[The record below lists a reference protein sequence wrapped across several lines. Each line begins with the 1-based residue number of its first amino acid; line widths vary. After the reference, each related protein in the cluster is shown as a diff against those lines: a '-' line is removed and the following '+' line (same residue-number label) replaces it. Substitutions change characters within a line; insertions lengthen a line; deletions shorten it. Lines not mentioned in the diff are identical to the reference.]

1 MPSDVQ
7 PGLPAARQASDSGAL
22 AAEIVRLAQHSAA
35 VQTYLQKSLEAV
47 GRQFGAPYAA
57 LCARQRS
64 GEIRVE
70 AHHGPTDPGFWRGA
84 VQAFLT
90 ESLSVGGA
98 RAKVLGGRAADLK
111 IALLAVPLTGDGE
124 LRGGLALALP
134 ADAAEARAHLHRL
147 EALAGTVGG
156 AVDLVGHATTA
167 AAASSGAQ
175 AGALARVAGVSTP
188 TELAFMLTNTLRT
201 KLACEQVVM
210 GLVQRRRVRIAAISG
225 LDDVHPRSPGVQQI
239 RGAME
244 ECLDAGAPIVCQN
257 DDAWGAERL
266 TQGYRIH
273 QQWHGGAGGDGVGSI
288 PLRVGEHIVAIL
300 SLRWRASEPM
310 RRDQFDQISKLVEP
324 YMPALGLVQRASRGL
339 LHHTRDVVA
348 GAVGSLLAP
357 GKLGRKLVAT
367 LALVGLFWF
376 CFGTRPYEVTVSA
389 RLVPAQQRHL
399 AAPFEAILGAAY
411 VKPGERVQAGD
422 VLCQFD
428 QRSLALTYTEL
439 QAQRALYE
447 REYLRALA
455 DDKPVEA
462 QLAEAN
468 RRLAETQLALCAE
481 RLDRATVRAPFDGLV
496 VAGELEHMV
505 GSVVPQG
512 TPLLVI
518 APQGAWEL
526 ELDAPQG
533 VASELASGRSGRF
546 ASAARPENPQRFTL
560 TRVQPGAQ
568 LREGRSVFVARA
580 ALGASPTWLRPGMEG
595 LARIELGQR
604 RVWWVT
610 LHGVLDYLRLHYW
623 L

>member
-1 MPSDVQ
+1 MASDGQ
-7 PGLPAARQASDSGAL
+7 PGLQNARPVADSGML
-22 AAEIVRLAQHSAA
+22 AAEIVRLAVQSSA
-35 VQTYLQKSLEAV
+35 VQTYLQKALEAV
-47 GRQFGAPYAA
+47 ARQLGAPYAA

-70 AHHGPTDPGFWRGA
+70 AHNGPTDPGFWRGA

-90 ESLSVGGA
+90 EALSVGGA
-98 RAKVLGGRAADLK
+98 RAKVLGARSADLK
-111 IALLAVPLTGDGE
+111 IALLAAPLAGDGE

-134 ADAAEARAHLHRL
+134 ADAIEARGHLHRL
-147 EALAGTVGG
+147 EALAGTIGG
-156 AVDLVGHATTA
+156 AVELVGRGAATTA
-167 AAASSGAQ
+167 AATGAQ
-175 AGALARVAGVSTP
+175 TGAIARVAGVNTP

-210 GLVQRRRVRIAAISG
+210 GLVHGRRVRIAAISG
-225 LDDVHPRSPGVQQI
+225 LDDVHHRSPGVQQI

-244 ECLDAGAPIVCQN
+244 ECLDAGVPIVCQN

-288 PLRVGEHIVAIL
+288 PLHAGERVVAIL
-300 SLRWRASEPM
+300 SLRWRAAEPM
-310 RRDQFDQISKLVEP
+310 RRDQFEQISKLVEP

-339 LHHTRDVVA
+339 LRHGRDAVV

-367 LALVGLFWF
+367 LAVLGLLWF
-376 CFGTRPYEVTVSA
+376 CFGTRPYQVTLSA

-399 AAPFEAILGAAY
+399 AAPFEAILGSVN
-411 VKPGERVQAGD
+411 VKPGDRVQAGD

-428 QRSLALTYTEL
+428 QRALALTYTEL
-439 QAQRALYE
+439 QAQRALHE

-455 DDKPVEA
+455 DDKPVDA
-462 QLAEAN
+462 QLADAN

-481 RLDRATVRAPFDGLV
+481 RLDRATVRAPFDGIV
-496 VAGELEHMV
+496 VAGDIEHMV

-512 TPLLVI
+512 TPLLVV

-533 VASELASGRSGRF
+533 VAGDIAAGRHGRF
-546 ASAARPENPQRFTL
+546 ASAARPESPQRFTL

-580 ALGASPTWLRPGMEG
+580 ALAGSPTWLRPGMEG

-610 LHGVLDYLRLHYW
+610 LHGALDYLRLHYW